1 MFLSGT
7 LDKITFSKLKL
18 TFCCLDV
25 HLNLW
30 NPFFLN
36 KFLQNSCFCF
46 CLFSFFKVLAS
57 AETRENLNRL
67 NLRSIPS
74 NLIKNKGLSIL
85 RPHGFPFS
93 GTLVIWIFSHIFSLE
108 TTFWLM
114 LWPSDV
120 EWILTHN
127 NTLLCGNFSG
137 NHHYAFILILWVWK
151 WLQQNM
157 NHLVT
162 DF

>member
-1 MFLSGT
+1 MPPFRQ
-7 LDKITFSKLKL
+7 FL
-18 TFCCLDV
+18 TFLIERFERKQQKV
-25 HLNLW
+25 FKH
-30 NPFFLN
+30 F
-36 KFLQNSCFCF
+36 F
-46 CLFSFFKVLAS
+46 CLSSDRHPDRRQISSFPDQNTSFWCHSKFRCWLTVRFYRKLNSKRIWLGNLKRFLA
-57 AETRENLNRL
+57 TY
-67 NLRSIPS
+67 SI
-74 NLIKNKGLSIL
+74 
-85 RPHGFPFS
+85 
-93 GTLVIWIFSHIFSLE
+93 LVIWIFSHIFSLE